1 MANLKVDTISGIGT
15 EGPVLNGGL
24 HFRSK
29 NYLTLPKGTTTERT
43 ATSSGISTV
52 IGAIR
57 YNTDSNKMECYVNN
71 KWMIVSTSSSNLDG
85 GARAF
90 IVGGQLAP
98 NEAITNRIEFITIE
112 TQGNATDFGD
122 LTATFGSAG
131 QGFASRTRGF
141 QAGGYSVNPHPTNY
155 MNNIDF
161 WTVSSTGNASDF
173 GDLLNTEQS
182 NSALSSAT
190 RGIITPGSN
199 PNPASNVIQY
209 VTMTTTGNAQDFG
222 DLTLARTHTR
232 GLASPTRGVNVG
244 GRNPGNVT
252 TMDFITISSLGN
264 AQDFGDNDI
273 FGRGG
278 NASNS
283 IRGIIGGASPSVITI
298 KSLTIATTGDTTNF
312 GDMTTIRSDAFA
324 GASKT
329 RVCMGGGK
337 HGTGNTSN
345 IIDYVNIA
353 TEGNAVDF
361 GDMVTASNEQSGCS
375 SGHGGL

>member
-1 MANLKVDTISGIGT
+1 MSLP
-15 EGPVLNGGL
+15 PVEIPLGAMRFNSDSSKLEYWNGSAWFQI
-24 HFRSK
+24 HTFS
-29 NYLTLPKGTTTERT
+29 P
-43 ATSSGISTV
+43 
-52 IGAIR
+52 
-57 YNTDSNKMECYVNN
+57 
-71 KWMIVSTSSSNLDG
+71 NLDG
-85 GARAF
+85 GTRAF

-122 LTATFGSAG
+122 LTTTFGSAG

-141 QAGGYSVNPHPTNY
+141 QAGGYSYNPHPTNY

-173 GDLLNTEQS
+173 GDLLLTHQS
-182 NSALSSAT
+182 CSALANTT

-209 VTMTTTGNAQDFG
+209 VTMSTTGNAIDFG
-222 DLTLARTHTR
+222 DLSLARTHTR
-232 GLASPTRGVNVG
+232 GVASPTRGVNVG
-244 GRNPGNVT
+244 GRNPSNVN
-252 TMDFITISSLGN
+252 TMDFITIASLGN

-298 KSLTIATTGDTTNF
+298 KSLTIATTGDSVNF

-345 IIDYVNIA
+345 IIDYVTIA
-353 TEGNAVDF
+353 TEGDAVDF
-361 GDMVTASNEQSGCS
+361 GDMVTGSNEQSGCS
-375 SGHGGL
+375 SGHGGLG